1 MFNWFKN
8 LSVRTKLVILLVWVS
23 IIPAAMVFGVFL
35 YERKDLEKGFSEQ
48 YAAAASN
55 LLDLIDRN
63 LFERYG
69 DVQAFG
75 YNAAASNPE
84 NWRVI
89 TDENPLVIAMN
100 NYTVAYGF
108 YPLMMMLSP
117 TGDVLAINSKDAKG
131 QSINT
136 ADIYT
141 KNFAQEKWFK
151 DAVEGK
157 FLEGKDGLTGTSV
170 QEPERNALVSTVY
183 KNDGFVIPFSAQV
196 RNDQGELLGVWVNFA
211 DFSLVE
217 QIVGARR
224 AEMLE
229 SGMADPDLMI
239 FDAKGTQLVDY
250 DPQNLNENGSLNRDF
265 ENIVLKK
272 NFISMGVEAAKL
284 AAEGKH
290 GFTTEINPDSDEMN
304 IFAYG
309 KSEGAY
315 GYAGTGWLIIMG
327 AAPQDVF
334 SKIEEV
340 STLMIAVQVVV
351 AICSILFALFLGALS
366 VRPLKRAT
374 GIMDEL
380 TNDNLD
386 VQIAGAEYK
395 DEFGDI
401 SRALQ
406 VFKESMQQTRQL
418 EKEQELAKIAAEKD
432 KRASMNKLADDFDS
446 RTSGIISS
454 LASAATEMQATAG
467 QMSSAS
473 QNTAHASSIVAS
485 AATEA
490 DSNVQTVASAAEEL
504 SASSSEI
511 AKQISGVAQK
521 SNRASQEA
529 ANTSREVSEL
539 NTLADSIGEVVGAI
553 KDIADQTNLLAL
565 NATIEAARA
574 GEAGKGF
581 AVVADEVK
589 KLAMETAQKTEQID
603 ERVVR
608 IQHAIRT
615 SVEAVQRIISD
626 VQQIDEATTAVA
638 GAVEEQNAATAEIG
652 RNVAEAST
660 GTQQVAQNIVDVQR
674 NAQET
679 GSAAQ
684 TVASAAEELARI
696 SENLQREVGDFLG
709 TIRADN
715 A

>member
-1 MFNWFKN
+1 MVTWFKN
-8 LSVRTKLVILLVWVS
+8 LSVRTKLVILLMWVS
-23 IIPAAMVFGVFL
+23 IIPAGLVFGAFL
-35 YERKDLEKGFSEQ
+35 SQRAELEDSYSDQ
-48 YAAAASN
+48 YASEGTS

-75 YNAAASNPE
+75 YNAAAKNPA
-84 NWRVI
+84 NWKVASE
-89 TDENPLVIAMN
+89 DNPLVVAMN
-100 NYTVAYGF
+100 NYTAAYGF
-108 YPLMMMLSP
+108 YPVMMMLSP
-117 TGDVLAINSKDAKG
+117 TGDVLAVNSKDAKG
-131 QSINT
+131 NPIES
-136 ADIYT
+136 AKLYG
-141 KNFAQEKWFK
+141 KNFAHKAWFK
-151 DAVEGK
+151 DAVAGN
-157 FLEGKDGLTGTSV
+157 FLKGESGLTGTSV
-170 QEPERNALVSTVY
+170 QPPERNEIVGEIY

-196 RNDQGELLGVWVNFA
+196 HSDTGELLGVWVNFA
-211 DFSLVE
+211 DFGLVDT
-217 QIVGARR
+217 IVGETR
-224 AEMLE
+224 EHMV
-229 SGMADPDLMI
+229 SKGMAAPDLML
-239 FDAKGTQLVDY
+239 FDAQGNQLVDY
-250 DPQNLNENGSLNRDF
+250 DIQNLDANGKLQHDF
-265 ENIVLKK
+265 DNIILKK
-272 NFISMGVEAAKL
+272 NFISLGVEAAKL
-284 AAEGKH
+284 AAEGKA
-290 GFTTEINPDSDEMN
+290 GFTTEINPDSKEIN
-304 IFAYG
+304 IFAYDQSNG
-309 KSEGAY
+309 VY
-315 GYAGTGWLIIMG
+315 GYPGTGWLVLIG
-327 AAPQDVF
+327 ADPDDVF
-334 SKIEEV
+334 SDVNNLAK
-340 STLMIAVQVVV
+340 LMIMVQVVI
-351 AICSILFALFLGALS
+351 AIMSVVFALFLGSLAI
-366 VRPLKRAT
+366 RPLKRAT
-374 GIMDEL
+374 GVMNAL

-386 VQIAGAEYK
+386 VQIEGADYK
-395 DEFGDI
+395 DEFGGI

-406 VFKESMQQTRQL
+406 VFKENMLQTRQL
-418 EKEQELAKIAAEKD
+418 EREQEIAKKNAEVE
-432 KRASMNKLADDFDS
+432 KRVAMNKMADDFDS

-473 QNTAHASSIVAS
+473 QNTAQASSIVAS
-485 AATEA
+485 AANEA

-511 AKQISGVAQK
+511 AKQIAGVAHK

-529 ANTSREVSEL
+529 VTTSREVSEL
-539 NTLADSIGEVVGAI
+539 NALADSIGEVVSAI

-608 IQHAIRT
+608 IQQAIRS

-652 RNVAEAST
+652 RNVAEASS

-696 SENLQREVGDFLG
+696 SENLQKEVGDFLS
-709 TIRADN
+709 TIRQDN
-715 A
+715 G

>member
-1 MFNWFKN
+1 MLSWFKN

-23 IIPAAMVFGVFL
+23 IIPAGLIFGIFL
-35 YERKDLEKGFSEQ
+35 SQRAKLEESYATLYASE
-48 YAAAASN
+48 AAI

-75 YNAAASNPE
+75 YNAAAKDQA
-84 NWRVI
+84 NWKVA
-89 TDENPLVIAMN
+89 TADNPLVVAMN
-100 NYTVAYGF
+100 NYTAAYGF
-108 YPLMMMLSP
+108 YPVMMMLSP
-117 TGDVLAINSKDAKG
+117 TGDVLAVNSKDAQG
-131 QSINT
+131 NPIDT
-136 ADIYT
+136 ASLYQ
-141 KNFAQEKWFK
+141 KNFAEKKWFK
-151 DAVEGK
+151 DAAAGK
-157 FLEGKDGLTGTSV
+157 FLEGTNGLTGTSV
-170 QEPERNALVSTVY
+170 QPPERNEIVGEVY

-196 RNDQGELLGVWVNFA
+196 HNDSGEMIGVWVNFA
-211 DFSLVE
+211 DFSLVDE
-217 QIVGARR
+217 IVGKVR
-224 AEMLE
+224 EDIVKK
-229 SGMADPDLMI
+229 GMAAPDLML
-239 FDAKGTQLVDY
+239 FDEHGTQLVDY
-250 DPQNLNENGSLNRDF
+250 DVQNLDAQGRLKRDF
-265 ENIVLKK
+265 ENIILKK
-272 NFISMGVEAAKL
+272 NFITLGVEAAKL
-284 AAEGKH
+284 AAEGKA
-290 GFTTEINPDSDEMN
+290 GFTTEKNPDSQEMN
-304 IFAYG
+304 IFAYDE
-309 KSEGAY
+309 SDGAY
-315 GYAGTGWLIIMG
+315 GYPGTNWLVLIG
-327 AAPQDVF
+327 ADPDDVF
-334 SKIEEV
+334 KETNKLAE
-340 STLMIAVQVVV
+340 LMIMAQVGI
-351 AICSILFALFLGALS
+351 AALSILFSFFLGSIAI
-366 VRPLKRAT
+366 RPLKRAT
-374 GIMDEL
+374 GVMNAL
-380 TNDNLD
+380 TNDDLD
-386 VQIAGAEYK
+386 VQIDGANYK
-395 DEFGDI
+395 DEFGGI
-401 SRALQ
+401 ARALQ
-406 VFKESMQQTRQL
+406 VFKENMQQTRQL
-418 EKEQELAKIAAEKD
+418 EQEQEIAKKNAEIE
-432 KRASMNKLADDFDS
+432 KRAAMNRMADDFDS

-473 QNTAHASSIVAS
+473 QNTAQASSIVAS

-511 AKQISGVAQK
+511 AKQIAGVAQK

-529 ANTSREVSEL
+529 ETTSREVSEL
-539 NTLADSIGEVVGAI
+539 NALADSIGEVVGAI

-608 IQHAIRT
+608 IQQAIRS

-696 SENLQREVGDFLG
+696 SENLQKEVGDFLG
-709 TIRADN
+709 TIRRDN
-715 A
+715 G